1 MMTAGAHETMIDF
14 TPSTPGSDSSFGDR
28 AERLAQIGTWRSNAD
43 TGELRWSDNLFRI
56 YGLEPGAV
64 APSLEFVLQHVHPE
78 DLERVRGGVDAALE
92 GGLGPPFE
100 FRYRG
105 PEGAMRHLR
114 AAVAAYGR
122 EESGTRWTAGV
133 VQDVSEQN
141 WAEQEIEVHSAV
153 SRALAEWEH
162 FSAGAEGLLRRF
174 GEVLDYELG
183 VLWRVAGDVLDAHVI
198 WQAAGLD
205 ADDLRLNLESLRL
218 RRGEGLAGKA
228 WEAVQP
234 TKVLDLRAQGV
245 RELQRVPGPPTFRGA
260 LAVPATHGEEVLAVL
275 SFAGREPVQLTARM
289 MSSLEAI
296 GAEVGK
302 FLSAWRGKLT
312 PPPLTAREVQVLQ
325 LSADGFSI
333 AQAAEHL
340 ALSRSTVKTHL
351 DHIYRKL
358 GVSDRTAAV
367 AAMLRTGVIQ

>member
-1 MMTAGAHETMIDF
+1 MIDF
-14 TPSTPGSDSSFGDR
+14 TPPASASAPASASRFADR
-28 AERLAQIGTWRSNAD
+28 AECLAQIGTWRSNVE
-43 TGELRWSDNLFRI
+43 TGEVRWSDNLFRI
-56 YGLEPGAV
+56 YGLEPGAII
-64 APSLEFVLQHVHPE
+64 PSLEFVFDHVHPE
-78 DLERVRGGVDAALE
+78 DLERVRAGVSGARDD
-92 GGLGPPFE
+92 GLGPPFE

-105 PEGAMRHLR
+105 PEGSVRHLR
-114 AAVAAYGR
+114 AAVAAHGH
-122 EESGTRWTAGV
+122 EDGGSSWTAGV
-133 VQDVSEQN
+133 VQDVTEQN
-141 WAEQEIEVHSAV
+141 WAVQEIEVHSAV

-162 FSAGAEGLLRRF
+162 FTAGAEGLLRRF

-183 VLWRVAGDVLDAHVI
+183 VLWRVAGEQLDAHVI
-198 WQAAGLD
+198 WQAPGLD
-205 ADDLRLNLESLRL
+205 AEDLRSSLGSLQL

-234 TKVLDLRAQGV
+234 TKVLDLRAHSV
-245 RELQRVPGPPTFRGA
+245 RELQRIPDSESFRGA
-260 LAVPATHGEEVLAVL
+260 LAVPATRGDEVLAVL
-275 SFAGREPVQLTARM
+275 SFAGREPVQLTGRM

-302 FLSAWRGKLT
+302 FLSAWRGQLT
-312 PPPLTAREVQVLQ
+312 PPPLTDREVQVLQ
-325 LSADGFSI
+325 LSADGYSI

-367 AAMLRTGVIQ
+367 AAMLRSGVIR